1 MVIAMAP
8 SVTQK
13 TACILCYVNCGIEV
27 ETVGR
32 EITRVRGDR
41 ENPKSKGYICQKAG
55 RIPWYNNNLG
65 HRITTPLR
73 RRPDGGFDAI
83 DWDTAITEI
92 AEKLNAIRAQHGG
105 YAFGFYGGGGQG
117 NTLTGP
123 YGLSV
128 MRAMGASLHFTALS
142 QEKTGDF
149 WVNGKLFGGQN
160 CHTAEDVD
168 STDLLVVLGCN
179 PWMANGFA
187 RARDAIKAIRKDA
200 GRKLLVI
207 DPRRTEVAEDADL
220 HLRPRP
226 GTDAFLLGAILA
238 LIVRGGGEARAFL
251 AERTIGFEAVREAL
265 LKVPVEDWIRAA
277 DVPREDVDAAVDM
290 ILAAPS
296 MCVRVDVGLQ
306 QSRNS
311 TLNSY
316 LEKLLFLL
324 TGNFARPGGN
334 GLHTWLAP
342 MWGHSK
348 PGDLAPVTRQMKIA
362 GLTPPNDLPAHILT
376 DHPERIRALFVDS
389 GNPANSVTNTAL
401 VEQALDALE
410 LLVTVDVAMTETAR
424 HSHYVL
430 PAANQYEKW
439 ENTLFNLE
447 YPHNYFHLRAPL
459 FEPLPGTLPEPE
471 IYTRLLRA
479 MGDMPDEETLSD
491 LRRTAAEDRPAFA
504 AAFRDVLRSDAKFS
518 AVGPSI
524 LYETLGRSLPDG
536 ADAAA
541 AWWPGAH
548 KCAADF
554 GDAVRRAGI
563 DGDGFALGE
572 NLFAAI
578 LSSRSGLAFT
588 HLEYDETWR
597 LLRHADQRVRLAVP
611 ELLDWL
617 GRLDPA
623 DAKPDPDYPLMLI
636 GGQRRH
642 YNANQIIRDP
652 RWRKN
657 DPGGALHLHP
667 EDLTAVGGAEG
678 DWMAVVTRIGRI
690 VVRVETD
697 QNLRLGQASL
707 PHGYGQIYDTSA
719 GRVTVGPRLN
729 LITDCDDCDPIARTP
744 YHKNVAIRVEPAT
757 VAEIRMM
764 EEQESRLPL
773 IA

>member
-1 MVIAMAP
+1 MDAA
-8 SVTQK
+8 VTHK

-41 ENPKSKGYICQKAG
+41 DNPKSKGYICQKAG
-55 RIPWYNNNLG
+55 RVPFYNNNLG
-65 HRITTPLR
+65 HRITSPLR
-73 RRPDGGFDAI
+73 RRPDGGFDEI
-83 DWDTAITEI
+83 GWDTAIAEI
-92 AEKLNAIRAQHGG
+92 ARKLNAIRAEHGG

-117 NTLTGP
+117 NTMTGP

-128 MRAMGASLHFTALS
+128 MRAMGGSLHFNALS
-142 QEKTGDF
+142 QEKTGDY
-149 WVNGKLFGGQN
+149 WVNGRLFGSQN

-168 STDLLVVLGCN
+168 NTGLLVVLGCN

-187 RARDAIKAIRKDA
+187 RARDAVKAIRKDPD
-200 GRKLLVI
+200 RRLLVI

-220 HLRPRP
+220 HLRLRP
-226 GTDAFLLGAILA
+226 GTDAYLLGAILS
-238 LIVRGGGEARAFL
+238 LIVRQGGEAREFL
-251 AERTIGFEAVREAL
+251 AERTVGFEEVREAL
-265 LKVPVEDWIRAA
+265 LKVPVDDWIRAA
-277 DVPREDVDAAVDM
+277 DVPRADVDAAVEM

-296 MCVRVDVGLQ
+296 MTVRVDVGMQ
-306 QSRNS
+306 QARNS

-324 TGNFARPGGN
+324 TGNFAKPGGN

-348 PGDLAPVTRQMKIA
+348 PDDRSPVTGQLKIA

-376 DHPERIRALFVDS
+376 DHPERMRALFIDS
-389 GNPANSVTNTAL
+389 GNPANSVTNTTL

-410 LLVTVDVAMTETAR
+410 LVVTIDVAMTETGR

-430 PAANQYEKW
+430 PAANQFEKW

-447 YPHNYFHLRAPL
+447 YPHNYFHLRPPL

-479 MGDMPDEETLSD
+479 MGDLPDEETLAE
-491 LRRTAAEDRPAFA
+491 LRQLAGEDRPAFSM
-504 AAFRDVLRSDAKFS
+504 AFREVLKRDPKF
-518 AVGPSI
+518 AATAPSI
-524 LYETLGRSLPDG
+524 LYETLGRTLPGG

-541 AWWPGAH
+541 VWWMGAH
-548 KCAADF
+548 KCASEL

-563 DGDGFALGE
+563 PGVGFELGE

-578 LSSRSGLAFT
+578 LGSPSGLAFT
-588 HLEYDETWR
+588 HVEYDETWQ
-597 LLRHADQRVRLAVP
+597 LLRHPDKKVRLAVP
-611 ELLDWL
+611 ELLEWL

-623 DAKPDPDYPLMLI
+623 AAEPDPDYPLMLI

-667 EDLTAVGGAEG
+667 DDLATAGAAEG

-690 VVRVETD
+690 VVRAEAD
-697 QNLRLGQASL
+697 ANLRAGQASL

-719 GRVTVGPRLN
+719 GQVTVGPRLN

-744 YHKNVAIRVEPAT
+744 YHKNVAIRVERAT
-757 VAEIRMM
+757 PDEVRAM
-764 EEQESRLPL
+764 EEQEARLPL

>member
-1 MVIAMAP
+1 MDAT
-8 SVTQK
+8 VTHK

-41 ENPKSKGYICQKAG
+41 DNPKSKGYICQKAG
-55 RIPWYNNNLG
+55 RVPFYNNNLG
-65 HRITTPLR
+65 HRITSPLR
-73 RRPDGGFDAI
+73 RRPDGGFDEI
-83 DWDTAITEI
+83 DWDTAIAEI
-92 AEKLNAIRAQHGG
+92 ARKLNAIRAEHGG

-117 NTLTGP
+117 NTMTGP

-128 MRAMGASLHFTALS
+128 MRAMGGSLHFNALS
-142 QEKTGDF
+142 QEKTGDY
-149 WVNGKLFGGQN
+149 WVNGRLFGSQN

-168 STDLLVVLGCN
+168 NTALLVVLGCN

-187 RARDAIKAIRKDA
+187 RARDAVKAIRKDPD
-200 GRKLLVI
+200 RRLLVI

-220 HLRPRP
+220 HLRLRP
-226 GTDAFLLGAILA
+226 GTDAYLLGAILS
-238 LIVRGGGEARAFL
+238 LIVRSGGEARDFL
-251 AERTIGFEAVREAL
+251 AERTVGFEEVREAL
-265 LKVPVEDWIRAA
+265 LKVPVDDWIRAA
-277 DVPREDVDAAVDM
+277 DVPRADVDAAVEM

-296 MCVRVDVGLQ
+296 MTVRVDVGMQ
-306 QSRNS
+306 QARNS

-324 TGNFARPGGN
+324 TGNFAKPGGN

-348 PGDLAPVTRQMKIA
+348 PDDRAPVTGQLKIA

-376 DHPERIRALFVDS
+376 EHPERMRALFVDS

-410 LLVTVDVAMTETAR
+410 LVVTIDVAMTETAR

-430 PAANQYEKW
+430 PAANQFEKW

-447 YPHNYFHLRAPL
+447 YPHNYFHLRPPL

-479 MGDMPDEETLSD
+479 MGDMPDDETLAD
-491 LRRTAAEDRPAFA
+491 LRQLASEDRPAFS
-504 AAFRDVLRSDAKFS
+504 AAFREVLKRDPKFG
-518 AVGPSI
+518 AVAPSI
-524 LYETLGRSLPDG
+524 LYETLGRTLPGG

-541 AWWPGAH
+541 VWWMGAH
-548 KCAADF
+548 KCASEL

-563 DGDGFALGE
+563 AGEGFELGE

-578 LSSRSGLAFT
+578 LASPSGLAFT
-588 HLEYDETWR
+588 HVEYDETWQ
-597 LLRHADQRVRLAVP
+597 LLRHADKKVRLAVP
-611 ELLDWL
+611 ELLEWL

-623 DAKPDPDYPLMLI
+623 AAEPDPDYPLMLI

-667 EDLTAVGGAEG
+667 DDLAAAGGAEG

-690 VVRVETD
+690 VVRVEAD
-697 QNLRLGQASL
+697 ANWRPGQASL
-707 PHGYGQIYDTSA
+707 PHGYGQIYDTPA
-719 GRVTVGPRLN
+719 GQVTVGPRLN

-744 YHKNVAIRVEPAT
+744 YHKNVAIRVELAT
-757 VAEIRMM
+757 ADEVQAM
-764 EEQESRLPL
+764 EEQEARLPL

>member
-1 MVIAMAP
+1 MVIAMAQ
-8 SVTQK
+8 SATHK
-13 TACILCYVNCGIEV
+13 TACILCYVNCGVEV

-41 ENPKSKGYICQKAG
+41 DNPKSKGYICQKAG
-55 RIPWYNNNLG
+55 RIPFYTNNLG
-65 HRITTPLR
+65 HRITSPLR
-73 RRPDGGFDAI
+73 RRPDGGFDEI
-83 DWDTAITEI
+83 DWDTAIAEI
-92 AEKLNAIRAQHGG
+92 AGKLNAIRSRHGG

-117 NTLTGP
+117 NTLAGP

-128 MRAMGASLHFTALS
+128 MRAMGSSLHFTALS

-149 WVNGKLFGGQN
+149 WVNGRLFGGQN

-168 STDLLVVLGCN
+168 NTDLLVVLGCN

-187 RARDAIKAIRKDA
+187 RARDAIKAIRKDGA
-200 GRKLLVI
+200 RRLLVI

-226 GTDAFLLGAILA
+226 GTDAFLLGAILS
-238 LIVRGGGEARAFL
+238 LIVRRGGEARDFL
-251 AERTIGFEAVREAL
+251 AERTVGFDIVREAL
-265 LKVPVEDWIRAA
+265 LKVPVDDWVRAA
-277 DVPREDVDAAVDM
+277 DVAPADVDAAVDM

-296 MCVRVDVGLQ
+296 MTVRVDVGLQ
-306 QSRNS
+306 QARNS

-324 TGNFARPGGN
+324 TGNFAKSGGN

-342 MWGHSK
+342 MWGHSR
-348 PGDLAPVTRQMKIA
+348 PGDVAPVTGQMKIA

-376 DHPERIRALFVDS
+376 DHPERMRALFVDS

-410 LLVTVDVAMTETAR
+410 LVVTVDVAMTETAR

-439 ENTLFNLE
+439 ENTLFNLD

-459 FEPLPGTLPEPE
+459 FEPLAGTLPEPE

-479 MGDMPDEETLSD
+479 MGDMPDDATLAD
-491 LRRTAAEDRPAFA
+491 LRRTAVEDRPAFS
-504 AAFRDVLRSDAKFS
+504 AAFREVLRSHPRFA
-518 AVGPSI
+518 AAAPSI

-541 AWWPGAH
+541 AWWLGAH
-548 KCAADF
+548 KCAADL

-563 DGDGFALGE
+563 EGEGFELGE
-572 NLFAAI
+572 NLFAAV

-588 HLEYDETWR
+588 HLEYDETWS
-597 LLRHADQRVRLAVP
+597 LLRHADRKVHLAAP

-617 GRLDPA
+617 ARLDPA
-623 DAKPDPDYPLMLI
+623 DAEPDPDYPLMLI
-636 GGQRRH
+636 AGQRRH

-667 EDLTAVGGAEG
+667 EDLEATGGVAG

-690 VVRVETD
+690 VVRAEAD
-697 QNLRLGQASL
+697 DALRRGQASL
-707 PHGYGQIYDTSA
+707 PHGYGQIYDTKA
-719 GRVTVGPRLN
+719 GPVTVGPRLN
-729 LITDCDDCDPIARTP
+729 IITDCDDCDPIARTP

-757 VAEIRMM
+757 IAEIRLM
-764 EEQESRLPL
+764 EEQETRLPL

>member
-1 MVIAMAP
+1 MDAP
-8 SVTQK
+8 VTHK

-41 ENPKSKGYICQKAG
+41 DNPKSKGYICQKAG
-55 RIPWYNNNLG
+55 RVPFYNNNLG
-65 HRITTPLR
+65 HRITSPLR
-73 RRPDGGFDAI
+73 RRPDGGFDEI
-83 DWDTAITEI
+83 DWDTAIAEI
-92 AEKLNAIRAQHGG
+92 AGKLNAIRAEHGG

-117 NTLTGP
+117 NTMTGP

-128 MRAMGASLHFTALS
+128 MRAMGGVLHFTALS

-149 WVNGKLFGGQN
+149 WVNGRMFGSQN

-168 STDLLVVLGCN
+168 NTNLLVVLGCN

-187 RARDAIKAIRKDA
+187 RARDAAKAIRKDPD
-200 GRKLLVI
+200 RKLLVI

-226 GTDAFLLGAILA
+226 GTDAFLLGAILS
-238 LIVRGGGEARAFL
+238 LIVRRGGEARDFL
-251 AERTIGFEAVREAL
+251 AERTVGFDEVRDAL
-265 LKVPVEDWIRAA
+265 LNIPVDDWISAA
-277 DVPREDVDAAVDM
+277 DVPRADVEAAVEM

-296 MCVRVDVGLQ
+296 MTVRVDVGLQ
-306 QSRNS
+306 QARNS

-324 TGNFARPGGN
+324 TGNFAKPGAN

-348 PGDLAPVTRQMKIA
+348 PDDRAPVTGQLKIA
-362 GLTPPNDLPAHILT
+362 GLVPPNDLPAHVLT
-376 DHPERIRALFVDS
+376 DHPERMRVLFVDS

-410 LLVTVDVAMTETAR
+410 LVVTVDVAMTETAR

-430 PAANQYEKW
+430 PAANQFEKW

-479 MGDMPDEETLSD
+479 MGDMPDDETLAD
-491 LRRTAAEDRPAFA
+491 LRRKAAEDRQAFA
-504 AAFRDVLRSDAKFS
+504 AAFRDVQKSDPKFA

-524 LYETLGRSLPDG
+524 LYETLGRTLPDG
-536 ADAAA
+536 SDAAA
-541 AWWPGAH
+541 VWWMAAH
-548 KCAADF
+548 MCAAEL

-563 DGDGFALGE
+563 DGEGFELGE

-578 LSSRSGLAFT
+578 LASRSGLAFT
-588 HLEYDETWR
+588 HVEYEDTWR
-597 LLRHADQRVRLAVP
+597 LLRHPDKRIRLAAP
-611 ELLDWL
+611 EMLEWL

-623 DAKPDPDYPLMLI
+623 DAQPDPDYPLMLI

-667 EDLTAVGGAEG
+667 EDLAASGCAEG

-690 VVRVETD
+690 VVRVEAD
-697 QNLRLGQASL
+697 ANLRAGQASL
-707 PHGYGQIYDTSA
+707 PHGHGQIYDTAA
-719 GRVTVGPRLN
+719 GQVTVGPRLN

-744 YHKNVAIRVEPAT
+744 YHKNVAIRVERAT
-757 VAEIRMM
+757 AEEVRAMQA
-764 EEQESRLPL
+764 QEALLPL

>member
-1 MVIAMAP
+1 MDAAA
-8 SVTQK
+8 THK

-55 RIPWYNNNLG
+55 RIPYYHNNLG
-65 HRITTPLR
+65 HRITSPLR
-73 RRPDGGFDAI
+73 RRPDGGFDEI
-83 DWDTAITEI
+83 DWDTAISEI
-92 AEKLNAIRAQHGG
+92 AQRLNGIRAEHGG

-117 NTLTGP
+117 NTLCGP

-128 MRAMGASLHFTALS
+128 MRAMGASTHFTALS
-142 QEKTGDF
+142 QEKTGDY
-149 WVNGKLFGGQN
+149 WVNGKLFGSQN

-168 STDLLVVLGCN
+168 NTDLLVVLGCN

-187 RARDAIKAIRKDA
+187 RARDAVKAIRKDPA
-200 GRKLLVI
+200 RKLLVI

-220 HLRPRP
+220 HLRLRP
-226 GTDAFLLGAILA
+226 GTDAYLLGAILS
-238 LIVRGGGEARAFL
+238 LILRRGGEARDFL
-251 AERTIGFEAVREAL
+251 AERTVGFEIVREAL
-265 LKVPVEDWIRAA
+265 LEVPVEAWIRAA
-277 DVPREDVDAAVDM
+277 DVSRQDVDAAVDM

-296 MCVRVDVGLQ
+296 MTVRVDVGMQ
-306 QSRNS
+306 QARNS

-316 LEKLLFLL
+316 LEKLLYLL
-324 TGNFARPGGN
+324 TGNFAKPGGN

-348 PGDLAPVTRQMKIA
+348 PDDRAPVTGQLKIA
-362 GLTPPNDLPAHILT
+362 GLTPPNDLPAHVLT
-376 DHPERIRALFVDS
+376 DHPERLRALFVDS

-401 VEQALDALE
+401 VEQALEALE
-410 LLVTVDVAMTETAR
+410 LVVTVDVAMTETAR
-424 HSHYVL
+424 LSHYVL
-430 PAANQYEKW
+430 PAANQFEKW

-479 MGDMPDEETLSD
+479 MGDMPDAETLAD
-491 LRRTAAEDRPAFA
+491 LRRKAAEDRPAFA
-504 AAFRDVLRSDAKFS
+504 TALREVQRRDPKFS

-524 LYETLGRSLPDG
+524 LYETLGALLPDG
-536 ADAAA
+536 AAAA
-541 AWWPGAH
+541 AVWWLGAH
-548 KCAADF
+548 KCAGEL

-563 DGDGFALGE
+563 EGEGFELGE

-578 LSSRSGLAFT
+578 LASRSGLVFT
-588 HLEYDETWR
+588 HLEYDETWS
-597 LLRHADQRVRLAVP
+597 LIRHADKRVRLDVP
-611 ELLDWL
+611 EMLEWL
-617 GRLDPA
+617 ARLDPA
-623 DAKPDPDYPLMLI
+623 DAEPHPDYPLMLI

-667 EDLTAVGGAEG
+667 ADLAAAGGVEG
-678 DWMAVVTRIGRI
+678 DWMAVVTRIGRVI
-690 VVRVETD
+690 VRVEAD
-697 QNLRLGQASL
+697 ENLRLGQASL
-707 PHGYGQIYDTSA
+707 PHGYGQIYDTPA
-719 GRVTVGPRLN
+719 GQVTVGPRLN
-729 LITDCDDCDPIARTP
+729 LLTDCDDCDPIARTP
-744 YHKNVAIRVEPAT
+744 YHKNVAVRVERPT
-757 VAEIRMM
+757 ESEIRTM
-764 EEQESRLPL
+764 EEQEGRIAL

>member
-1 MVIAMAP
+1 MDATA
-8 SVTQK
+8 THK

-41 ENPKSKGYICQKAG
+41 DNPKSRGYICQKAG
-55 RIPWYNNNLG
+55 RVPFYNNNLG
-65 HRITTPLR
+65 HRITSPLR
-73 RRPDGGFDAI
+73 RRPDGGFDEI
-83 DWDTAITEI
+83 DWHTAIAEI
-92 AEKLNAIRAQHGG
+92 AAKLNAIRAEHGG
-105 YAFGFYGGGGQG
+105 YAFGVYGGGGQG

-123 YGLSV
+123 YSLSV
-128 MRAMGASLHFTALS
+128 MRAMGSSLHFTALS

-149 WVNGKLFGGQN
+149 WVNGKMFGGQN

-168 STDLLVVLGCN
+168 NTDLLVVLGCN

-187 RARDAIKAIRKDA
+187 RARDAVKAIRKDP
-200 GRKLLVI
+200 GRKLMVI

-220 HLRPRP
+220 HLRLRP
-226 GTDAFLLGAILA
+226 GTDAYLLGAILS
-238 LIVRGGGEARAFL
+238 LIVRSGGQARDFL
-251 AERTIGFEAVREAL
+251 AEHTIGFDEVREAL
-265 LKVPVEDWIRAA
+265 LKVPVDEWIRAA
-277 DVPREDVDAAVDM
+277 DVPRADVDAAVDM

-296 MCVRVDVGLQ
+296 MTVRVDVGLQ
-306 QSRNS
+306 QARNS

-316 LEKLLFLL
+316 LEKLLFVL
-324 TGNFARPGGN
+324 TGNFARPGAN

-348 PGDLAPVTRQMKIA
+348 PDDRAPVTGQLKIA
-362 GLTPPNDLPAHILT
+362 GLTPPNDLPAHVLT
-376 DHPERIRALFVDS
+376 DHPERLRALLVDS

-410 LLVTVDVAMTETAR
+410 LVVTVDVAMTETGR
-424 HSHYVL
+424 RSHYVL
-430 PAANQYEKW
+430 PAANQFEKW

-447 YPHNYFHLRAPL
+447 YPHNYFHLRPPL

-479 MGDMPDEETLSD
+479 MGDLPDEETLAD
-491 LRRTAAEDRPAFA
+491 LRRVAGEDRQAFS
-504 AAFRDVLRSDAKFS
+504 AAFRGLLKRDARY
-518 AVGPSI
+518 AAAAPSI
-524 LYETLGRSLPDG
+524 LYETLGRTLPNG
-536 ADAAA
+536 ANAAA
-541 AWWPGAH
+541 AWWMGAH
-548 KCAADF
+548 KCASEL

-563 DGDGFALGE
+563 PGEGFELGE

-578 LSSRSGLAFT
+578 LASPSGLAFT
-588 HLEYDETWR
+588 HVEYDETWQ
-597 LLRHADQRVRLAVP
+597 LLKYPDRKIRLAVP
-611 ELLDWL
+611 ELLEWL

-623 DAKPDPDYPLMLI
+623 AAEPDPDYPLMLI
-636 GGQRRH
+636 AGQRRH

-657 DPGGALHLHP
+657 DPGGALHMHP
-667 EDLTAVGGAEG
+667 DDLAATGAGEG
-678 DWMAVVTRIGRI
+678 DWMAVITRVGRI
-690 VVRVETD
+690 VVRVEAD
-697 QNLRLGQASL
+697 PNLRPGQASL
-707 PHGYGQIYDTSA
+707 PHGYGQIYDTPA
-719 GRVTVGPRLN
+719 GEVTVGPRLN

-757 VAEIRMM
+757 ADEVRAM
-764 EEQESRLPL
+764 EEQEARLPL

>member
-1 MVIAMAP
+1 MNAP
-8 SVTQK
+8 VTHK

-27 ETVGR
+27 EIVGR

-41 ENPKSKGYICQKAG
+41 DNPKSKGYICQKAG
-55 RIPWYNNNLG
+55 RLPFYNNNLG
-65 HRITTPLR
+65 HRITSPLR
-73 RRPDGGFDAI
+73 RRPDGGFDEI

-92 AEKLNAIRAQHGG
+92 ARKLNALQAEHGG

-128 MRAMGASLHFTALS
+128 MRAMGGSLHFNALS
-142 QEKTGDF
+142 QEKTGDY
-149 WVNGKLFGGQN
+149 WVNGQLFGSQN

-168 STDLLVVLGCN
+168 NTALLIVLGCN

-187 RARDAIKAIRKDA
+187 RARDAVKAIRKDPD
-200 GRKLLVI
+200 RRLLVI

-220 HLRPRP
+220 HLRLRP
-226 GTDAFLLGAILA
+226 GADAYLLGAILS
-238 LIVRGGGEARAFL
+238 LIVRRGGEARDFL
-251 AERTIGFEAVREAL
+251 AERTLGFEEVREAL
-265 LKVPVEDWIRAA
+265 LKVPVDDWIRAA
-277 DVPREDVDAAVDM
+277 DVPRPDVEAAVEM

-296 MCVRVDVGLQ
+296 MTVRVDVGMQ
-306 QSRNS
+306 QARNS

-324 TGNFARPGGN
+324 TGNFAKPGGN

-342 MWGHSK
+342 MWGHSR
-348 PGDLAPVTRQMKIA
+348 PDDRAPVTGQLKIA

-376 DHPERIRALFVDS
+376 DHPERMRALFVDS

-410 LLVTVDVAMTETAR
+410 LVVTIDVAMTETGR
-424 HSHYVL
+424 RSHYVL
-430 PAANQYEKW
+430 PAANQFEKW

-447 YPHNYFHLRAPL
+447 YPHNYFHLRPPL

-479 MGDMPDEETLSD
+479 MGDLPDEETLAE
-491 LRRTAAEDRPAFA
+491 LRQLAGEDRPAFST
-504 AAFRDVLRSDAKFS
+504 AFRQVLKRDPKFA
-518 AVGPSI
+518 AVAPSI
-524 LYETLGRSLPDG
+524 LYETLGRTLADG

-541 AWWPGAH
+541 VWWMGAH
-548 KCAADF
+548 KCAAEL

-563 DGDGFALGE
+563 PGEGFELGE

-578 LSSRSGLAFT
+578 LASPSGLAFT
-588 HLEYDETWR
+588 HVEYDETWQ
-597 LLRHADQRVRLAVP
+597 LLRHPDKKVRLAVP
-611 ELLDWL
+611 ELLEWL

-623 DAKPDPDYPLMLI
+623 AAEPDSDYPLMLI

-667 EDLTAVGGAEG
+667 EDLAAAGAVEG

-690 VVRVETD
+690 VVRVEAD
-697 QNLRLGQASL
+697 ANLRVGQASL
-707 PHGYGQIYDTSA
+707 PHGYGQIYDTA
-719 GRVTVGPRLN
+719 GGQVTVGPRLN

-744 YHKNVAIRVEPAT
+744 YHKNVAIRVERAT
-757 VAEIRMM
+757 AEEVRTM
-764 EEQESRLPL
+764 EEQEARLPL

>member
-1 MVIAMAP
+1 MAH
-8 SVTQK
+8 K

-27 ETVGR
+27 ETAGR
-32 EITRVRGDR
+32 EITGVRGDR
-41 ENPKSKGYICQKAG
+41 DNPKSRGYICQKAG
-55 RIPWYNNNLG
+55 RIPFYHNNLG

-73 RRPDGGFDAI
+73 RRADGGFDPI

-92 AEKLNAIRAQHGG
+92 AAKLNAIRAAHGG
-105 YAFGFYGGGGQG
+105 DAFAVFGGGGQG
-117 NTLTGP
+117 NTMSGP
-123 YGLSV
+123 YCLSV
-128 MRAMGASLHFTALS
+128 MRAMGSSLHFTALS

-149 WVNGKLFGGQN
+149 WVNGHLFGSQN

-168 STDLLVVLGCN
+168 NTDLLVVLGCN
-179 PWMANGFA
+179 PFMANGFA
-187 RARDAIKAIRKDA
+187 RARDAIKAIKKDPS
-200 GRKLLVI
+200 RKLLVI
-207 DPRRTEVAEDADL
+207 DPRRTEVAENADL
-220 HLRPRP
+220 HLRLRP
-226 GTDAFLLGAILA
+226 GTDAYLLGAILS
-238 LIVRGGGEARAFL
+238 LIVRKGGEAREFL
-251 AERTIGFEAVREAL
+251 AARTVGFEAVREAL

-277 DVPREDVDAAVDM
+277 DVSRQDVDQAVDM

-296 MCVRVDVGLQ
+296 MTVRVDVGLQ
-306 QSRNS
+306 QARNS

-324 TGNFARPGGN
+324 TGNFAKPGAN

-348 PGDLAPVTRQMKIA
+348 PNDRAPVTGQVKIA

-376 DHPERIRALFVDS
+376 DHPQRLRALIVES

-459 FEPLPGTLPEPE
+459 FDPLPGTLPEPE
-471 IYTRLLRA
+471 IYTRILHA
-479 MGDMPDEETLSD
+479 MGEMPDDQALAD
-491 LRRTAAEDRPAFA
+491 LRRLAAADRPAFA
-504 AAFRDVLRSDAKFS
+504 TAFGQLLRSDPKYA
-518 AVGPSI
+518 AVGPAI
-524 LYETLGRSLPDG
+524 LYETLGRTLPDG
-536 ADAAA
+536 AKAAA
-541 AWWPGAH
+541 VWWLGAH
-548 KCAADF
+548 KCAAEL

-563 DGDGFALGE
+563 SGEGFELGE

-588 HLEYDETWR
+588 HQDYDEVWGLIR
-597 LLRHADQRVRLAVP
+597 RPEHRVHLAVP

-623 DAKPDPDYPLMLI
+623 DAEPDPEYPLMLI

-667 EDLTAVGGAEG
+667 EDLVAVGGVAG
-678 DWMAVVTRIGRI
+678 DCMAVETRVGRI
-690 VVRVETD
+690 VVRVEVD
-697 QNLRLGQASL
+697 EHLRRGQASL
-707 PHGYGQIYDTSA
+707 PHGYGQIYDTP
-719 GRVTVGPRLN
+719 GGQVTVGPRLN
-729 LITDCDDCDPIARTP
+729 MLTDCDDCDPIARTP
-744 YHKNVAIRVEPAT
+744 YHKNVAVRVTPAT
-757 VAEIRMM
+757 PAEILNMA
-764 EEQESRLPL
+764 EQEALRAE

>member
-1 MVIAMAP
+1 MDAP
-8 SVTQK
+8 VTHK

-41 ENPKSKGYICQKAG
+41 DNPKSKGYICQKAG
-55 RIPWYNNNLG
+55 RVPFYNNNLG
-65 HRITTPLR
+65 HRITSPLR
-73 RRPDGGFDAI
+73 RRPDGGFDEI
-83 DWDTAITEI
+83 DWDTAIAEI
-92 AEKLNAIRAQHGG
+92 AGKLNAIRAEHGG

-117 NTLTGP
+117 NTMTGP

-128 MRAMGASLHFTALS
+128 MRAMGGVLHFTALS

-149 WVNGKLFGGQN
+149 WVNGRMFGSQN

-168 STDLLVVLGCN
+168 NTNLLVVLGCN

-187 RARDAIKAIRKDA
+187 RARDAAKAIRKDPD
-200 GRKLLVI
+200 RKLLVI

-226 GTDAFLLGAILA
+226 GTDAFLLGAILS
-238 LIVRGGGEARAFL
+238 LIVRRGGEARDFL
-251 AERTIGFEAVREAL
+251 AERTVGFDEVRDAL
-265 LKVPVEDWIRAA
+265 LNIPVDDWISAA
-277 DVPREDVDAAVDM
+277 DVPRADVEAEVEM

-296 MCVRVDVGLQ
+296 MTVRVDVGLQ
-306 QSRNS
+306 QARNS

-324 TGNFARPGGN
+324 TGNFAKPGAN

-348 PGDLAPVTRQMKIA
+348 PDDRAPVTGQLKIA
-362 GLTPPNDLPAHILT
+362 GLVPPNDLPAHVLT
-376 DHPERIRALFVDS
+376 DHPERMRVLFVDS

-410 LLVTVDVAMTETAR
+410 LVVTVDVAMTETAR

-430 PAANQYEKW
+430 PAANQFEKW

-479 MGDMPDEETLSD
+479 MGDMPDDETLAD
-491 LRRTAAEDRPAFA
+491 LRRKAAEDRQAFA
-504 AAFRDVLRSDAKFS
+504 AAFRDVQKSDPKFA

-524 LYETLGRSLPDG
+524 LYETLGRTLPDG
-536 ADAAA
+536 SDAAA
-541 AWWPGAH
+541 VWWMAAH
-548 KCAADF
+548 MCAAEL

-563 DGDGFALGE
+563 DGEGFELGE

-578 LSSRSGLAFT
+578 LASRSGLAFT
-588 HLEYDETWR
+588 HVEYEDTWR
-597 LLRHADQRVRLAVP
+597 LLRHPDKRIRLAAP
-611 ELLDWL
+611 EMLEWL

-623 DAKPDPDYPLMLI
+623 DAQPDPDYPLMLI

-667 EDLTAVGGAEG
+667 EDLAASGCAEG

-690 VVRVETD
+690 VVRVEAD
-697 QNLRLGQASL
+697 ANLRAGQASL
-707 PHGYGQIYDTSA
+707 PHGHGQIYDTAA
-719 GRVTVGPRLN
+719 GQVTVGPRLN

-744 YHKNVAIRVEPAT
+744 YHKNVAIRVERAT
-757 VAEIRMM
+757 AEEVRAMQA
-764 EEQESRLPL
+764 QEALLPL

>member
-1 MVIAMAP
+1 MDAP
-8 SVTQK
+8 TTHK

-41 ENPKSKGYICQKAG
+41 DNPKSKGYICQKAG
-55 RIPWYNNNLG
+55 RIPYYNNNLG

-73 RRPDGGFDAI
+73 RRSDGGFDAI
-83 DWDTAITEI
+83 DWDTAIREI

-128 MRAMGASLHFTALS
+128 MRAMGSSLHFTALS

-149 WVNGKLFGGQN
+149 WVNGKLFGSQN

-168 STDLLVVLGCN
+168 NTHLLVVLGCN

-187 RARDAIKAIRKDA
+187 RARDAVKAIRKDPA
-200 GRKLLVI
+200 RKLLVI

-220 HLRPRP
+220 HLRLRP
-226 GTDAFLLGAILA
+226 GTDAYLLGAILS
-238 LIVRGGGEARAFL
+238 LIVRRGGEARDFL
-251 AERTIGFEAVREAL
+251 AERTVGFEAVRDAL

-277 DVPREDVDAAVDM
+277 DVAPQDVEAAVDM

-296 MCVRVDVGLQ
+296 MTVRVDVGMQ
-306 QSRNS
+306 QARNS

-324 TGNFARPGGN
+324 TGNFAKPGGN

-348 PGDLAPVTRQMKIA
+348 PNDRAQVTGQLKIA

-376 DHPERIRALFVDS
+376 DHPERIRALFIDS
-389 GNPANSVTNTAL
+389 GNPANSVTNTVL

-410 LLVTVDVAMTETAR
+410 LAVTIDVAMTETAR

-459 FEPLPGTLPEPE
+459 FEPLAGTLPEPE

-479 MGDMPDEETLSD
+479 MGDMPDDATLAE
-491 LRRTAAEDRPAFA
+491 LRTKAVDDRQAFA
-504 AAFRDVLRSDAKFS
+504 AAFRDVVRSNPKFS

-541 AWWPGAH
+541 AWWPAAH
-548 KCAADF
+548 KCATEL
-554 GDAVRRAGI
+554 GDAVRRAGHV
-563 DGDGFALGE
+563 GEGFELGE

-578 LSSRSGLAFT
+578 LSRRSGLAFT
-588 HLEYDETWR
+588 HVEYDETWG
-597 LLRHADQRVRLAVP
+597 LLRHADRRVQLAVP

-623 DAKPDPDYPLMLI
+623 DAEPDPNYPLMLI
-636 GGQRRH
+636 GGQRRQ

-652 RWRKN
+652 RWRKT

-667 EDLTAVGGAEG
+667 DDLAAAGAAES

-690 VVRVETD
+690 VVRVVAD
-697 QNLRLGQASL
+697 KNLRQGQASL
-707 PHGYGQIYDTSA
+707 PHGYGQIHDTSA
-719 GRVTVGPRLN
+719 GQVTVGPRLN
-729 LITDCDDCDPIARTP
+729 MLTDCDDCDPIARTP
-744 YHKNVAIRVEPAT
+744 YHKNVAVRVERATPAE
-757 VAEIRMM
+757 VRAM
-764 EEQESRLPL
+764 EEQEARIPL

>member
-1 MVIAMAP
+1 MDAA
-8 SVTQK
+8 VTHK

-41 ENPKSKGYICQKAG
+41 ENPKSRGYICQKAG
-55 RIPWYNNNLG
+55 RVPFYNNNLG
-65 HRITTPLR
+65 HRITSPLR
-73 RRPDGGFDAI
+73 RRPEGGFEAI
-83 DWDTAITEI
+83 GWDTAIAEI
-92 AEKLNAIRAQHGG
+92 AQKLNAIRAEHGG

-123 YGLSV
+123 YGLSL
-128 MRAMGASLHFTALS
+128 MRAMGGSLHFNALS
-142 QEKTGDF
+142 QEKTGDY
-149 WVNGKLFGGQN
+149 WVNGWLFGSQN

-168 STDLLVVLGCN
+168 HTDLLVVLGCN

-187 RARDAIKAIRKDA
+187 RARDAVKAIHKHPA
-200 GRKLLVI
+200 RKLLVI
-207 DPRRTEVAEDADL
+207 DPRRTEVAKDADL
-220 HLRPRP
+220 HLALRP
-226 GTDAFLLGAILA
+226 GTDAYLLGAILS
-238 LIVRGGGEARAFL
+238 LIIRRGGEAQAFL
-251 AERTIGFEAVREAL
+251 EEHTIGFDEVRDAL
-265 LKVPVEDWIRAA
+265 LKVPVDDWIRAA
-277 DVPREDVDAAVDM
+277 DVSRASVETAVEM
-290 ILAAPS
+290 ILSAPS
-296 MCVRVDVGLQ
+296 MTVRVDVGMQ

-324 TGNFARPGGN
+324 TGNFAKPGAN

-348 PGDLAPVTRQMKIA
+348 PDDRAPVTGQLKIA

-376 DHPERIRALFVDS
+376 DHPQRMRALFVDS

-410 LLVTVDVAMTETAR
+410 LVVTVDVAMTETAR

-430 PAANQYEKW
+430 PAANQFEKW

-459 FEPLPGTLPEPE
+459 FEPLPGTMPEPE
-471 IYTRLLRA
+471 IYTRLLRE
-479 MGDMPDEETLSD
+479 MGDMPDQETLAD
-491 LRRTAAEDRPAFA
+491 LRRKAAEDRPAFA
-504 AAFRDVLRSDAKFS
+504 AAFRKVQTSDPKFA

-524 LYETLGRSLPDG
+524 LYETLGRTLPDG

-541 AWWPGAH
+541 VWWLGAH
-548 KCAADF
+548 KCAAEL

-563 DGDGFALGE
+563 AGEGFELGE
-572 NLFAAI
+572 NLFAA
-578 LSSRSGLAFT
+578 LLASRSGLAFT
-588 HLEYDETWR
+588 HVKYEDTWQ
-597 LLRHADQRVRLAVP
+597 LLRHADKRVRLAVP
-611 ELLDWL
+611 ELLEWL

-623 DAKPDPDYPLMLI
+623 DAQPDPEYPIMLI

-652 RWRKN
+652 RWRKK

-667 EDLTAVGGAEG
+667 ENLVASGCAEG
-678 DWMAVVTRIGRI
+678 DWMAVITRVGRI
-690 VVRVETD
+690 VVRVEAD
-697 QNLRLGQASL
+697 ANLRIDQASL
-707 PHGYGQIYDTSA
+707 PHGYGQIYDTPV
-719 GRVTVGPRLN
+719 GQVTVGPRLN

-744 YHKNVAIRVEPAT
+744 YHKNVAIRVERAT
-757 VAEIRMM
+757 TEEIRAM
-764 EEQESRLPL
+764 EEQEARVPL